1 MRRMTKKNQLSSKK
15 RLAQILSILHKHHI
29 TKGIDPVKLRLIIE
43 DLGPTFVKI
52 GQIMS
57 QRQDMFSQRYCVELE
72 KLRTEVAP
80 LDYAII
86 KEVVE
91 EEYGCPIHEIF
102 AQFDEQP
109 LGSASIAQVH
119 HATLMNGQQI
129 VVKVQRPNIYQMM
142 ERDIAL
148 VRQAASILRIS
159 EVLGSVVDV
168 DTVLD
173 EFWHTAQEEMDF
185 SIEAGNSLRFEELH
199 KELKYIGTPN
209 IHREFSTSK
218 VLVMEYI
225 EGFDIDEITKLE
237 EHGYDMKEIAEKLA
251 DDYIKQIVDDGFFH
265 ADPHPGNIR
274 VREGKIIWIDFGMMG
289 QLDVRDK
296 DLMKQGVKALVLG
309 DAGMLTDVIL
319 TLGIHDN
326 QVDYPG
332 LLGDME
338 TMMKKYLTMELSN
351 IDLGEAVQ
359 EIFTIAHEH
368 RISMPKGISMLAR
381 GMVTIE
387 STLMVLDPQTNLIKI
402 AAAHMSEGFQDIDVK
417 KELRSLGRK
426 TYDASN
432 HILDIPIQA
441 SELMRM
447 AMRGQFKVNLDLVD
461 SKEPIARLD
470 RMVNRLVICV
480 LAAALLM
487 GSSVICA
494 TNMTPKIFGIPAL
507 GFIGYVGAVIM
518 GLWLLV
524 KMLILR
530 KRDKGL

>member
-1 MRRMTKKNQLSSKK
+1 MAKKNQLSSKK
-15 RLAQILSILHKHHI
+15 RLAQILGILHKHHI

-72 KLRTEVAP
+72 KLRTDVAP
-80 LDYAII
+80 LAFPVI
-86 KEVVE
+86 KEVIE
-91 EEYGCPIHEIF
+91 EEYGCELQDIF
-102 AQFDEQP
+102 LKFDEQP
-109 LGSASIAQVH
+109 MGSASIAQVH
-119 HATLMNGQQI
+119 HATLKNGQQI
-129 VVKVQRPNIYQMM
+129 VVKVQRPNIYEMM

-148 VRQAASILRIS
+148 VRRAAGILRIS

-185 SIEAGNSLRFEELH
+185 SIEASNALRFEEYHTGLN
-199 KELKYIGTPN
+199 YIGIPK
-209 IHREFSTSK
+209 IYREFSTPR

-225 EGFDIDEITKLE
+225 DGYDVDEITNLE
-237 EHGYDMKEIAEKLA
+237 TAGYDMQEIAEKLA

-274 VREGKIIWIDFGMMG
+274 IRDGKIVWIDFGMMG
-289 QLDVRDK
+289 QLDDRDK
-296 DLMKQGVKALVLG
+296 DLMRQGVKALVLN
-309 DAGMLTDVIL
+309 DAVLLTDVVL

-326 QVDYPG
+326 HVDYPG
-332 LLGDME
+332 LLGDMDG
-338 TMMKKYLTMELSN
+338 MMKKYLTMELSS

-359 EIFTIAHEH
+359 EIFTIAHSH

-387 STLMVLDPQTNLIKI
+387 STIMVLDPQTNLINI
-402 AAAHMSEGFQDIDVK
+402 AAAHMSSGLIDIDWK
-417 KELRSLGRK
+417 KEVRNVARK
-426 TYDASN
+426 AYDAS
-432 HILDIPIQA
+432 HHMLDIPVQT
-441 SELMRM
+441 SELLRM
-447 AMRGQFKVNLDLVD
+447 AMRGQFKLNLDLVD

-470 RMVNRLVICV
+470 RMVNRVVICI

-487 GSSVICA
+487 GSSIICA
-494 TNMTPKIFGIPAL
+494 TDMTPKIFGIPAL
-507 GFIGYVGAVIM
+507 GFIGYLGAVIM

-524 KMLILR
+524 KMLFLR
-530 KRDKGL
+530 RRDKGL